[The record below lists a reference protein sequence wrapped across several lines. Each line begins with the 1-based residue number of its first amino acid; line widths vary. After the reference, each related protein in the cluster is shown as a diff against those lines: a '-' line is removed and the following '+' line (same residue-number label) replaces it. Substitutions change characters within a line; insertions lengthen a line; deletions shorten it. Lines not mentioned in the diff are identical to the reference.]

1 MRLSWFVASLLLSL
15 QVILPSAAKAGAPTM
30 SRNRVVGVWIVHHDP
45 APFPYH
51 MYVFNAD
58 GTMQQA
64 NPDAGNATR
73 SDSDAKGVW
82 TKRNG
87 HIVGKW
93 VEITADRAT
102 HQYSGRGELS
112 FDIVVDGD
120 RLKGQGSFVGFDP
133 EGKIVVGPVSAPFTG
148 TRVTLPK

>member
-1 MRLSWFVASLLLSL
+1 MRLSWIMPSLILSL
-15 QVILPSAAKAGAPTM
+15 QMLAPAAAQARARTEF
-30 SRNRVVGVWIVHHDP
+30 RDRVVGVWIVHHDP

-58 GTMQQA
+58 ETMQQA

-82 TKRNG
+82 ATRNG

-102 HQYSGRGELS
+102 HRYSGRGELS

-120 RLKGQGSFVGFDP
+120 RLTGQGSFVGYDP
-133 EGKIVVGPVSAPFTG
+133 DGKIVAGPIYAPFTG